1 MTNYA
6 IAIVGAT
13 GMVGTTLLSLLEE
26 RHFPVGQL
34 YLLASQQS
42 AGKSIDFKGKAH
54 AIEDLATFDFS
65 KTQYAFF
72 CVGNDL
78 AAKYI
83 PIAVAAGN
91 TVIDKSFFYR
101 NNDAVP
107 LIVPEVNITALK
119 QYKSTAIIAN
129 PNCNTIPLAVGLKPI
144 YDAVG
149 IARINVATYQ
159 SVSGTG
165 KDAITELTDQTR
177 QLLDNKPVT
186 HQVYPQQIAF
196 NVLPHID
203 EFQEN
208 GYTREEMKV
217 VWEMQKIFNDKTIAI
232 NPTAVRVPVYYGHS
246 AAVHIETRD
255 PISVG
260 QALSLLRNAPG
271 VKMMEGRE
279 PYPTPAVNAA
289 GSDAVYIGRLRKD
302 ISHSHGLNL
311 WIVADNLRKGAALN
325 AIQIVEHL
333 TGVESKS

>member
-1 MTNYA
+1 MKNYSV
-6 IAIVGAT
+6 AIVGAT
-13 GMVGTTLLSLLEE
+13 GLVGTTLLSLLEE
-26 RHFPVGQL
+26 RRLPIKELHLV
-34 YLLASQQS
+34 ASQQS
-42 AGKSIDFKGKAH
+42 AGKTIDFKGKPH
-54 AIEDLATFDFS
+54 AVEDLSLFDFS
-65 KTQYAFF
+65 KTQFAFF

-78 AAKYI
+78 ASRYI

-107 LIVPEVNITALK
+107 LIVPEVNIDALK

-149 IARINVATYQ
+149 ITRINVATYQ

-165 KDAITELTDQTR
+165 KDAITELTEQTR
-177 QLLDNKPVT
+177 QVLDKKPIT

-232 NPTAVRVPVYYGHS
+232 NPTAVRVPVFCGHA

-255 PISVG
+255 PISVEA
-260 QALSLLRNAPG
+260 ALVLLKKAPS
-271 VKMMEGRE
+271 VKVIEGRE
-279 PYPTPAVNAA
+279 PYPTPVANAA
-289 GSDAVYIGRLRKD
+289 GSDDVYVGRVRKD
-302 ISHSHGLNL
+302 ISHPRGLNL

-333 TGVESKS
+333 TGAADRS

>member
-34 YLLASQQS
+34 HLLASQQS

-54 AIEDLATFDFS
+54 AIEDLATFDFG

-279 PYPTPAVNAA
+279 PYPTPVVNAA